1 MVESA
6 QASLDRQAFT
16 WGMLLRIAPLAE
28 GGVLLSGEFHPFD
41 RHQKDSWFRERCLS
55 ARRSRARALSSPRAS
70 LGVEEMKIEAQPI
83 LLSFKWPPAER
94 STLQPSA

>member
-1 MVESA
+1 QFGVARVEHGRGA
-6 QASLDRQAFT
+6 VGLLLDQVDD
-16 WGMLLRIAPLAE
+16 
-28 GGVLLSGEFHPFD
+28 GVFD